1 MKKRIF
7 LISIIIILLG
17 IGIITLLKYNPEVRQ
32 IASNIIQNNINS
44 NFIKNDEIE
53 KEEKNNQAK
62 LNEDNT
68 INFPDDNLEKA
79 IKSSLKITDK
89 DYKITKE
96 EAEKVTDLNMENC
109 NIENIA
115 GIEYFKNLKVLN
127 VMKNKI
133 KDISN
138 IKNLTNLEKLFLEKN
153 MIKDISAISNLK
165 KLKILNIGYNE
176 ITDISPIKDLE
187 NIDYPFINGNPITNF
202 NILYDKVE
210 KMSVNYAKTLNY
222 SDTKSYVLQEK
233 ENKLELY
240 RKNQIAVKEMEK
252 WVNQNIKSNMTDLEK
267 EYTIINHILEKLE
280 YATDGNRASE
290 PDIYGTYI
298 NGNTVCFGYALI
310 FQYLANFAGLEN
322 YKVETQLSLQQLN
335 SGMEDHTWNIV
346 KIEDTYYQVDLTWVD
361 SAKNYKYVN
370 ISNETMELYH
380 HNNLP
385 IFRIEEYPKTNED
398 MPIQEQVKYYA
409 DGDGDF

>member
-138 IKNLTNLEKLFLEKN
+138 IKNLTNL
-153 MIKDISAISNLK
+153 
-165 KLKILNIGYNE
+165 
-176 ITDISPIKDLE
+176 
-187 NIDYPFINGNPITNF
+187 
-202 NILYDKVE
+202 
-210 KMSVNYAKTLNY
+210 
-222 SDTKSYVLQEK
+222 
-233 ENKLELY
+233 
-240 RKNQIAVKEMEK
+240 
-252 WVNQNIKSNMTDLEK
+252 
-267 EYTIINHILEKLE
+267 
-280 YATDGNRASE
+280 
-290 PDIYGTYI
+290 
-298 NGNTVCFGYALI
+298 
-310 FQYLANFAGLEN
+310 
-322 YKVETQLSLQQLN
+322 
-335 SGMEDHTWNIV
+335 
-346 KIEDTYYQVDLTWVD
+346 
-361 SAKNYKYVN
+361 
-370 ISNETMELYH
+370 
-380 HNNLP
+380 
-385 IFRIEEYPKTNED
+385 
-398 MPIQEQVKYYA
+398 
-409 DGDGDF
+409 